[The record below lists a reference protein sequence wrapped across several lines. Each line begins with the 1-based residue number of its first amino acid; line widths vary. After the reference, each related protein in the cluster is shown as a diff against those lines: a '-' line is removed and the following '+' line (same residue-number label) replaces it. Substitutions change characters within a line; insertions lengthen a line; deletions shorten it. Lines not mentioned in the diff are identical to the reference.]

1 LSEAIAKIP
10 GTTYSL
16 KFGVEGKYYAVYLVQ
31 YHHPI
36 ETKNLE
42 ILKGTSIRELPEAI
56 ENGLKFM
63 LDAKGVFINPV
74 VIDRVVNEV
83 LEKIPED
90 GQVLQQETKPVD
102 ITPGAKSV
110 SDLINQSDS
119 RAGKKSII
127 EHQPGEKSPYDA
139 SALDMGK
146 KPIFKPKP
154 LPQKET
160 TPKPT
165 VVAAQPAPKPSAK
178 TQETVNTTE
187 SIEDTIQTLTER
199 LDKNEKAVTSLKRQ
213 VTTLKNKVK
222 ELTPK

>member
-1 LSEAIAKIP
+1 MSEAIAKIP
-10 GTTYSL
+10 GTSYSL

-36 ETKNLE
+36 ETKSLE

-83 LEKIPED
+83 MEKIPED
-90 GQVLQQETKPVD
+90 GQVLQKETEPVD
-102 ITPGAKSV
+102 ITPSARSV
-110 SDLINQSDS
+110 SDLINQSDN

-127 EHQPGEKSPYDA
+127 EHRPGEKTPYDA
-139 SALDMGK
+139 SALDMIK
-146 KPIFKPKP
+146 KPAFKPKP
-154 LPQKET
+154 LPKEMPKT
-160 TPKPT
+160 ESATPAVKPAT
-165 VVAAQPAPKPSAK
+165 EPSTKAQ
-178 TQETVNTTE
+178 ENINTGQ
-187 SIEDTIQTLTER
+187 SIEDTIQTLTDR
-199 LDKNEKAVTSLKRQ
+199 LVKNEKAVTSLKKQ
-213 VTTLKNKVK
+213 VTTLKKKVK

>member
-1 LSEAIAKIP
+1 MSEAIAKIP

-63 LDAKGVFINPV
+63 LDAKGVFINPI

-90 GQVLQQETKPVD
+90 GQVLLKETEPVD
-102 ITPGAKSV
+102 ITPGARSV
-110 SDLINQSDS
+110 SDLINNSDN

-127 EHQPGEKSPYDA
+127 EHRPGEKSPYDA
-139 SALDMGK
+139 SALDIAK
-146 KPIFKPKP
+146 KPAFKPKP
-154 LPQKET
+154 LPEKVEKIEPA
-160 TPKPT
+160 TPA
-165 VVAAQPAPKPSAK
+165 VQPKTKPSTKA
-178 TQETVNTTE
+178 QENINTGQ
-187 SIEDTIQTLTER
+187 SIEDNIQTLTDR
-199 LDKNEKAVTSLKRQ
+199 LVKNEKAVTSLKKQ
-213 VTTLKNKVK
+213 VTTLKKKVK
-222 ELTPK
+222 KLTPE